1 MLNNHAAGLCSIDDE
16 ATRDGMYFRRRFRI
30 PFVMF
35 QALIKTMIEE
45 CWFPGFGPVGEGLR
59 DATRR
64 MPAVIDKKRQQ
75 ASSFSPGWVPWSG

>member
-35 QALIKTMIEE
+35 QALIKTMIDE
-45 CWFPGFGPVGEGLR
+45 CWFPGFGPVGEGLL
-59 DATRR
+59 DATRTER
-64 MPAVIDKKRQQ
+64 MRG
-75 ASSFSPGWVPWSG
+75 ASLHVKVLSVLRILGR